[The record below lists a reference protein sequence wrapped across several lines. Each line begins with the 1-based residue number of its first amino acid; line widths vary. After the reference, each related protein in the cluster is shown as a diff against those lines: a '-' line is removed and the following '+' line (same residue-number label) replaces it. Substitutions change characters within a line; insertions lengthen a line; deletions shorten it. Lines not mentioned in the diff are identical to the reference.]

1 MQWRHVK
8 SIRMLFSH
16 FLILP
21 IQRVNFGEKNT
32 LGPGG
37 GHGSLREIGNS
48 PMKIECWAG
57 TGFSWDFVQGGAQPK
72 GPAGE
77 IPGRALPERI
87 RGVPLGVVQGARAAR
102 RGRQPDAQGAALLV
116 RVGRGWRMSQ
126 IKRHIFEWHS

>member
-1 MQWRHVK
+1 
-8 SIRMLFSH
+8 MLFSH

-21 IQRVNFGEKNT
+21 VQRVNFGEKNT

-57 TGFSWDFVQGGAQPK
+57 TGFSWDFVQGVAQPK

-87 RGVPLGVVQGARAAR
+87 RGVPLGVVQGARTALGNGNRMR
-102 RGRQPDAQGAALLV
+102 RVLRFWFGSEGFGERERSGSFAGGAPRVGAA
-116 RVGRGWRMSQ
+116 SD
-126 IKRHIFEWHS
+126 